1 MDPSTPRAP
10 THDKGIVL
18 GDLSGVA
25 ITQEDGPM
33 ERGRDIPTAG
43 IGSEPDIWIRGY
55 LPERSYAAKT
65 NGKSIPHSDGVSSE
79 TRGGGAVPIIVKHPS
94 GSTIPQKDSLCLTQP
109 TPGEARDRADL
120 QERAVHARDR
130 CRHAIARHFGANR
143 CQLTTPSRC
152 YRSV

>member
-18 GDLSGVA
+18 DDLSAVA

-65 NGKSIPHSDGVSSE
+65 KRQEHSSLRWGIIGN
-79 TRGGGAVPIIVKHPS
+79 TGGGAVPIIVKHPS

-109 TPGEARDRADL
+109 TRGEARDCADL